1 MKYKFIKLISIA
13 SCMLVGCKNKDNQP
27 SEPVEDLTPDIVIDA
42 ELCDTMET
50 LEDKSVYN
58 IKLNYTDKYFKYTA
72 STFKKDLMLLSFGAT
87 NAAVEKEEGQQFFSR
102 IGFTPIYISPDYDAI
117 KTKDSI
123 QYIIAKKVIDDFS
136 VFAVSF
142 KGHRYNQ
149 EWENNLNLGESG
161 NHAGFMEAATKVYN
175 NLLTYISNEHNFKL
189 WFSGYSRGGALSNVL
204 SYLVM
209 NNTSLGINETNLYT
223 YTFAAT
229 RTLTKDNAKPYKNV
243 FNLFN
248 SADILSNFVPEKY
261 ELYRCGI
268 DIDIFDEH
276 LDDYTSSFSEEM
288 VLPKFTK
295 NKNLYQNDKEFTAY
309 FLSELLIED
318 TETYPRDKYPY
329 DLNTRQHYYEVQ
341 NDVSYLLS
349 HVLGMPYYLTIL
361 SEEFKGLTTSEI
373 MSYLSDDG
381 ENLYNK
387 FKEIFDDHNV
397 SYEDEALLKSCRI
410 IVSLLNRY
418 IGLIFTCISNSNA
431 SRMISMHYTETI
443 YILIKRI

>member
-1 MKYKFIKLISIA
+1 MKYKFIELISIA

-50 LEDKSVYN
+50 LDDKSVYN

-87 NAAVEKEEGQQFFSR
+87 NAAVEKEEGQEFFSR
-102 IGFTPIYISPDYDAI
+102 IGFTPVYVSPDYNTI
-117 KTKDSI
+117 GTKDSV

-142 KGHRYNQ
+142 KGHRYDQ
-149 EWENNLNLGESG
+149 EWASNLDLGENG
-161 NHAGFMEAATKVYN
+161 NHVGFMEAATKVYN
-175 NLLTYISNEHNFKL
+175 NLLTYISNEHNYKL

-229 RTLTKDNAKPYKNV
+229 RALTKENAKPYKNV

-268 DIDIFDEH
+268 NIDIFDEH

-288 VLPKFTK
+288 VLPEFTK
-295 NKNLYQNDKEFTAY
+295 SKNLYQNDKEFTAY
-309 FLSELLIED
+309 FLSQLLKEGA
-318 TETYPRDKYPY
+318 ETYPKDKYPY
-329 DLNTRQHYYEVQ
+329 DLNTREHYYEVQ

-349 HVLGMPYYLTIL
+349 HVLGMPYYITIL
-361 SEEFKGLTTSEI
+361 SEEFKDVTTSEI

-381 ENLYNK
+381 ENLCNK

-397 SYEDEALLKSCRI
+397 TYEEEALLKSCGI
-410 IVSLLNRY
+410 TVSLLNRY

-431 SRMISMHYTETI
+431 SRMINMHYTETI